1 MFHMLLVG
9 DKMKKDNI
17 IRYCG
22 IRCVVLKSYFLEKDG
37 PLLRLVDPKDKQKAY
52 ALGFECV
59 GYPDEIVKYITEE
72 EYKKLT
78 QQ

>member
-1 MFHMLLVG
+1 MEK
-9 DKMKKDNI
+9 DKI
-17 IRYCG
+17 IRYRG
-22 IRCVVLKSYFLEKDG
+22 IECVVLKSYFSEKDG
-37 PLLRLVDPKDKQKAY
+37 PVLRIANPKDKQKAY

>member
-1 MFHMLLVG
+1 MFHMFLVG

-17 IRYCG
+17 IRYYG
-22 IRCVVLKSYFLEKDG
+22 IRCVVLRSYFSEKDG
-37 PLLRLVDPKDKQKAY
+37 SLLRLVDPKDKQKAY
-52 ALGFECV
+52 ALGFKCI
-59 GYPDEIVKYITEE
+59 GYPNEIVKYITKE

>member
-1 MFHMLLVG
+1 
-9 DKMKKDNI
+9 MKKDNI
-17 IRYCG
+17 IRYRG
-22 IRCVVLKSYFLEKDG
+22 IKCVVLKSYFSEKDD
-37 PLLRLVDPKDKQKAY
+37 PLLRLVGPKDKQKAY